1 MSKETNSPLVAAA
14 LAFDE
19 ELQRF
24 ARASETA
31 RRRSLVSKKDLEQ
44 AAESL
49 KVAADAEQLLGARAQ
64 ALLQALTA
72 ARDEQQSQSQA
83 AQARAT
89 EVQERYGIYASL
101 IERVKQIGEE
111 AVSLTDVARQL
122 TAKKRDDAPLATD
135 TELVTGLIEIERRLA
150 SVSDKA
156 KLLAEEARG
165 SDFEEIAR
173 DAHGLQQTLAAT
185 RNKISLLQRAIG
197 ARAEASD
204 A

>member
-24 ARASETA
+24 ARASEAA
-31 RRRSLVSKKDLEQ
+31 RRRSLDSKKDLEQ

-49 KVAADAEQLLGARAQ
+49 KIAADAEQVLGARAQ

-72 ARDEQQSQSQA
+72 ARDEQQAQSQA

-101 IERVKQIGEE
+101 MERVKQIGDE

-122 TAKKRDDAPLATD
+122 TAKKREDAPLATD
-135 TELVTGLIEIERRLA
+135 TELVAGLIEIERRLA

-165 SDFEEIAR
+165 NDFEEIAR
-173 DAHGLQQTLAAT
+173 DAHGLQQTLSAT